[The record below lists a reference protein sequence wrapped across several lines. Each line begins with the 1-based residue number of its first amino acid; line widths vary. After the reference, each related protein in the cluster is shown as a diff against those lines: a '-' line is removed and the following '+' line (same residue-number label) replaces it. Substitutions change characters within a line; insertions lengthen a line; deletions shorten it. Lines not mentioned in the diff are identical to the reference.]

1 MRHLVAVFF
10 SLFIASSVIAQVETV
25 TVKTNENTYD
35 DVKLLYRN
43 EATFGFL
50 VHTNGLGLNFRRGWH
65 VTAASR
71 RILEFEAVN
80 FRHPKETKVVNQY
93 VDNPKGYFYG
103 KLNSVFLLR
112 VGFGYQNT
120 IYTKPEKSGVEIR
133 YVFIVGP
140 SLGLAK
146 PVYLDIIEGN
156 PTPHGE
162 PLIVTERY
170 DPAIHDQDNIYGR
183 GPFLRG
189 VGETKFYPGAFTKL
203 GLNFEHGPLDNDI
216 RFVET
221 GIILDCY
228 LKGIPMMANINPNQF
243 LLSLYLNFSFGS
255 RWY

>member
-1 MRHLVAVFF
+1 MRRFIVSGLFVLLSCTAF
-10 SLFIASSVIAQVETV
+10 SQVVTE

-50 VHTNGLGLNFRRGWH
+50 VHTNGLGLNYRRGWH

-71 RILEFEAVN
+71 RVLEIEGVS

-103 KLNSVFLLR
+103 KLNSVFILR
-112 VGFGYQNT
+112 AAFGYQNT
-120 IYTKPEKSGVEIR
+120 IFSKPEKNGVEVR
-133 YVFIVGP
+133 YVTMLGF

-146 PVYLDIIEGN
+146 PVYLDIIESN
-156 PTPHGE
+156 PSPHGD

-170 DPAIHDQDNIYGR
+170 DPTKHFQDNIYGR

-189 VGETKFYPGAFTKL
+189 IGETTIYPGMYAKF
-203 GLNFEHGPLDNDI
+203 GLNFEHGPLDDDI
-216 RFVET
+216 RFIET
-221 GIILDCY
+221 GIILDGY
-228 LKGIPMMANINPNQF
+228 LKGIPMMANDHPNQF